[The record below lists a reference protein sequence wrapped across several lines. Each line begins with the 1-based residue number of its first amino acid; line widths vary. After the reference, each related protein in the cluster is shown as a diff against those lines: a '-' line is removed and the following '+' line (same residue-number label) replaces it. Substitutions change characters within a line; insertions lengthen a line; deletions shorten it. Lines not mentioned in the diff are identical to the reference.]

1 MEGKKPCTL
10 INNALYNSK
19 GRKGLSLPKRGKENV
34 YLCRNILNWTAH
46 TRHSQKKH
54 WLILFLLKSFQVVHL
69 YTKGSFKDASVCV
82 CRDKQREKRR
92 GRKSQIVWDRY
103 VDQSCKPSTNR
114 RAKSSKRSQQLHHV
128 KKVKTLLNI
137 LPKNKV
143 KLQKIRT
150 IWPCNSYFTFWMPGL
165 SQQAKFLIDCST
177 AKNKGNVF
185 LFSRIKA
192 SRFHNHLL
200 IGWILLIYHTN
211 VRKWEIFS
219 SSSTLP
225 SVQSMG
231 VWKTKS
237 NQVNEHQ
244 PLKLTTKSKNQTG
257 IIH

>member
-1 MEGKKPCTL
+1 MPPSDSCQINYRRGGGGEARGRQGEKGMWRWETMKDIKKRTRWKQRGLGYHCLRCRGVVEWMEGKKPCTL

-103 VDQSCKPSTNR
+103 VDQSFKPSTNR

-137 LPKNKV
+137 LPKN
-143 KLQKIRT
+143 
-150 IWPCNSYFTFWMPGL
+150 
-165 SQQAKFLIDCST
+165 
-177 AKNKGNVF
+177 
-185 LFSRIKA
+185 
-192 SRFHNHLL
+192 
-200 IGWILLIYHTN
+200 
-211 VRKWEIFS
+211 
-219 SSSTLP
+219 
-225 SVQSMG
+225 
-231 VWKTKS
+231 
-237 NQVNEHQ
+237 
-244 PLKLTTKSKNQTG
+244 
-257 IIH
+257 